1 MIAGETFQSLLAVV
15 ARESYLYNGRT
26 QTRMGRDGFKLGPT
40 LRLVWVR
47 GQQLASLP
55 CSVDNCLR
63 CAIRPG
69 NRPSFADGDRNRLSD
84 ELVHGATLPE
94 KGTV

>member
-1 MIAGETFQSLLAVV
+1 MVACETFQALLAVV
-15 ARESYLYNGRT
+15 ALESYLCNGRT
-26 QTRMGRDGFKLGPT
+26 QARMGLDGFKLGPT

-55 CSVDNCLR
+55 CSVDNCLL

-69 NRPSFADGDRNRLSD
+69 NRPSFADCDRNRLPD